1 MSSTAP
7 AAERIG
13 RRRWRCHC
21 RRAIRGDHGHV
32 DHRRCLRGAV
42 RHHGVS
48 SRAPLTESCRTL
60 ASSNSQPSGEEPCP
74 KSLDKPSQA
83 ATEGIPGKR
92 VRPFRRTRKVIGVI
106 ALTALGITLAS
117 TAANAVLEQQER
129 SSTAQYG
136 HLVEVAGGALNVVRA
151 GTEGGQPLVLL
162 SGFSTVAPGLDFSPL
177 IRELDAYD
185 VIVVEGFGYGY
196 SDMSAPER
204 TVENISTELHEA
216 LSSLDIKEPYVLA
229 GHSLG
234 GLYTLDYANR
244 YPSEV
249 SAVIGIDPSV
259 PTAQFEKEAAANGGG
274 GINITGILSTIGF
287 VRTAVWVA
295 PSVVAPKSDD
305 YTPSE
310 IERMRHMTS
319 WNFGN
324 AAVADEAAHMAS
336 NAAALR
342 DVTYP
347 ENLPVLHF
355 LASDNVAS
363 TPDWLDSH
371 KDQLQNVSRHE
382 IVELEGQHYLHWTQ
396 SKAMA
401 ANITQFLQENL
412 PVLGAVHAP

>member
-1 MSSTAP
+1 MSQVT
-7 AAERIG
+7 R
-13 RRRWRCHC
+13 
-21 RRAIRGDHGHV
+21 
-32 DHRRCLRGAV
+32 
-42 RHHGVS
+42 
-48 SRAPLTESCRTL
+48 
-60 ASSNSQPSGEEPCP
+60 
-74 KSLDKPSQA
+74 KPSQP
-83 ATEGIPGKR
+83 ATEGTPGKR
-92 VRPFRRTRKVIGVI
+92 RWPFRRTRKVIGVI

-129 SSTAQYG
+129 SSTAPYG

-151 GTEGGQPLVLL
+151 GTKGGQPLVLL
-162 SGFSTVAPGLDFSPL
+162 SGFSTVAPALDFSPL

-196 SDMSAPER
+196 SDMSARER

-249 SAVIGIDPSV
+249 SAVIGIDSTV

-274 GINITGILSTIGF
+274 IAGINITGIVSTIGLI
-287 VRTAVWVA
+287 RTAVWIA
-295 PSVVAPKSDD
+295 PSVVDPKSDD

-310 IERMRHMTS
+310 IERMRQMTS

-324 AAVADEAAHMAS
+324 AVVADEASQMAS
-336 NAAALR
+336 NVAALR
-342 DVTYP
+342 EVTYP

-401 ANITQFLQENL
+401 DKITQFLQGSD
-412 PVLGAVHAP
+412 PS